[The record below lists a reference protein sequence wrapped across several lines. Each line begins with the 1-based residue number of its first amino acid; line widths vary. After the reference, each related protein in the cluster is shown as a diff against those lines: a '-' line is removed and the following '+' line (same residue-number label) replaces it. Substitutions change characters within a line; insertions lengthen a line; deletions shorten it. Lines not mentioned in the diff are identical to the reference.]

1 MKAAVLY
8 GQRDMR
14 IEERPVPH
22 YNEREVLLRM
32 LSVTICGSDVHY
44 YTDGKIGT
52 ASIDQPIVM
61 GHEFA
66 AEVAAVGAQ
75 VHGLEVG
82 QRVAVEPGISCGECE
97 QCRHGYPNLCP
108 HVRFCASP
116 PFDGAL
122 QEYMA
127 YPPHALF
134 PLPDGMSAAEGAV
147 LEPLCIAIKALD
159 FGKLRVGET
168 AAVIGGGAVGL
179 LIVQLLRAAGAT
191 SIFLSEPVAYR
202 REMAQRC
209 GATALLDPGDPVT
222 DLLQRTDGRDV
233 DVVYEAATSTTTQRQ
248 ATEMARI
255 GGRVVLVGI
264 PNHDEVS
271 LHTSVM
277 RRKGLTLTMVR
288 RASHVYP
295 RALALW
301 ARGLVDLPLLIT
313 HRLPLAE
320 TQRAFDLMAD
330 HADGVIRA
338 AIEFDRA

>member
-1 MKAAVLY
+1 M
-8 GQRDMR
+8 
-14 IEERPVPH
+14 
-22 YNEREVLLRM
+22 
-32 LSVTICGSDVHY
+32 
-44 YTDGKIGT
+44 
-52 ASIDQPIVM
+52 
-61 GHEFA
+61 
-66 AEVAAVGAQ
+66 
-75 VHGLEVG
+75 
-82 QRVAVEPGISCGECE
+82 
-97 QCRHGYPNLCP
+97 
-108 HVRFCASP
+108 
-116 PFDGAL
+116 
-122 QEYMA
+122 
-127 YPPHALF
+127 
-134 PLPDGMSAAEGAV
+134 
-147 LEPLCIAIKALD
+147 
-159 FGKLRVGET
+159 
-168 AAVIGGGAVGL
+168 
-179 LIVQLLRAAGAT
+179 
-191 SIFLSEPVAYR
+191 
-202 REMAQRC
+202 
-209 GATALLDPGDPVT
+209 
-222 DLLQRTDGRDV
+222 
-233 DVVYEAATSTTTQRQ
+233 TQRQ

>member
-8 GQRDMR
+8 GRRDIR
-14 IEERPVPH
+14 IEARPVPH
-22 YNEREVLLRM
+22 YNDHEVLLRM
-32 LSVTICGSDVHY
+32 LAVTICGSDVHY
-44 YTDGKIGT
+44 YTDGRIGAAT
-52 ASIDQPIVM
+52 IAQPIVM

-66 AEVAAVGAQ
+66 AEVAALGAH

-134 PLPDGMSAAEGAV
+134 PIPASMSAAEGAM

-191 SIFLSEPVAYR
+191 RIFLSEPVAYR
-202 REMAQRC
+202 REMGLRC
-209 GATALLDPGDPVT
+209 GATALLDPHDPVA
-222 DLLQRTDGRDV
+222 DLLQQTGGRGV
-233 DVVYEAATSTTTQRQ
+233 DVVYEAATSTTTQQQ

-264 PNHDEVS
+264 PNHDEVAF
-271 LHTSVM
+271 HASVM
-277 RRKGLTLTMVR
+277 RRKGLTLTLVR

-301 ARGLVDLPLLIT
+301 ERGLVDLPLLIT
-313 HRLPLAE
+313 HHLPLDE
-320 TQRAFDLMAD
+320 TPRAFDLMAD

-338 AIEFDRA
+338 AIEFGGA